1 MEERYYKL
9 PLNMTALLGDDTDQ
23 SYLDSCTEKES
34 IYRYVHLLI
43 STCPGEHDFDKTFGT
58 KIFDMD
64 FEKIVSL
71 TRWEMQFTQ
80 FITEAIIKNEKR
92 LENVD
97 VRVQIEDSTRQ
108 DSIFG
113 TSTIKKRALVSVSA
127 NLLRT
132 GEQCNFS
139 YVLYLG
145 PLSTK

>member
-1 MEERYYKL
+1 MEQHYYKL

-23 SYLDSCTEKES
+23 AYLETCTEKES
-34 IYRYVHLLI
+34 IYQYIHLLI

-58 KIFDMD
+58 QIFDMD
-64 FEKIVSL
+64 FEKIVSR

-80 FITEAIIKNEKR
+80 YITDTIIKNEKR
-92 LENVD
+92 LENID
-97 VRVQIEDSTRQ
+97 VRVQIEDTTRQ

-127 NLLRT
+127 NLIRT
-132 GEQCNFS
+132 GEHCNFS

>member
-1 MEERYYKL
+1 MDGRYYKL
-9 PLNMTALLGDDTDQ
+9 PLNLAAFLDDDADQ
-23 SYLDSCTEKES
+23 SYLDTCAEKES
-34 IYRYVHLLI
+34 IYQYVHLLI
-43 STCPGEHDFDKTFGT
+43 STCPGEHDFDKTFGAQ
-58 KIFDMD
+58 IFDMD
-64 FEKIVSL
+64 FEKIVSR

-80 FITEAIIKNEKR
+80 YITDAIVNNEKR

-97 VRVQIEDSTRQ
+97 VRVQIEDTMRQ
-108 DSIFG
+108 DSVFG

-132 GEQCNFS
+132 GEYCGFS